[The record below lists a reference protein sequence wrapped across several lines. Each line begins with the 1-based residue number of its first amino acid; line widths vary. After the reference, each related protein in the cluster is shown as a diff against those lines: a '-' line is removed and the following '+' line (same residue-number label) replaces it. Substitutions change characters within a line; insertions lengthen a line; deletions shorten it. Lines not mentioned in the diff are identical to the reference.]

1 MQVALKQL
9 TMVKKEKA
17 DSNNGNCDDSKA
29 HTSLFHHILGSEMP
43 ESELSDQRLAQEAQV
58 LMAGGTASTART
70 IAYISYYILAKPHI
84 RSRLRE
90 ELKPVMTSYPQ
101 RIASLAELEKLPYL
115 QALIR
120 EGLR

>member
-1 MQVALKQL
+1 MQIALKQL

-17 DSNNGNCDDSKA
+17 DSENGNGDGLKA

-43 ESELSDQRLAQEAQV
+43 ESELSDERLVKEAQV
-58 LMAGGTASTART
+58 LMGGGTASTARA
-70 IAYISYYILAKPHI
+70 IAYISYYILAKPQI
-84 RSRLRE
+84 CSRLQE
-90 ELKPVMTSYPQ
+90 DLKPVMATYPQ
-101 RIASLAELEKLPYL
+101 RIPALAELERLPYL